1 MRKTKLAIFEV
12 VHGAAK
18 GLHAAGVM
26 EQGTLRKFDRLCLP
40 LNLCC
45 R

>member
-1 MRKTKLAIFEV
+1 MRKTKSAIFEA
-12 VHGAAK
+12 VHGTAK

-26 EQGTLRKFDRLCLP
+26 EQVMLRKFDRLCLP

>member
-1 MRKTKLAIFEV
+1 MRKTQSTNFEA
-12 VHGAAK
+12 VHGTTK

-26 EQGTLRKFDRLCLP
+26 EQVTLRKFDRPCLP
-40 LNLCC
+40 ANLCC